1 MNNDTVEIIIRTV
14 NQALPGIKQAI
25 KQLNLI
31 EKAKIKLKDMPVSL
45 KETSSFNGIRDRLRG
60 ITDSVKSK
68 IPINITGNDEIA
80 KTNTLISRLRNNASK
95 LKNIPV
101 NLKITKSFNTV
112 RDRLKN
118 IADSVKNKIP
128 INVSSERIDAAT
140 DRFKRFTASI
150 GGAVTKTVAL
160 GAALG
165 VVGAATAAIGFAGTA
180 VGLGSQLQQQ
190 QISMRHFIGVSNAG
204 MDSAALDKMTSDY
217 MAQLQKNA
225 NYTPFSQG
233 EVMEAGTRALSVADG
248 DTKKAME
255 FVERFKLDPK
265 QKIKTMSKGMQ
276 EKVQLLLVM
285 SRAAKLYLLDE
296 PLGGVDPAARENIL
310 NIIMDNYAEKS
321 TLILSTHMVNDLEAS
336 FNHVMILGH
345 GRVLVN
351 TSVDNV
357 RKSGKTLEEVFKE
370 VIGNDWEID

>member
-45 KETSSFNGIRDRLRG
+45 KATRSFNTIRDRLRG
-60 ITDSVKSK
+60 ITDSVKKK
-68 IPINITGNDEIA
+68 IPINI
-80 KTNTLISRLRNNASK
+80 
-95 LKNIPV
+95 
-101 NLKITKSFNTV
+101 
-112 RDRLKN
+112 
-118 IADSVKNKIP
+118 
-128 INVSSERIDAAT
+128 SSERIDAET

-217 MAQLQKNA
+217 MAQLQKN
-225 NYTPFSQG
+225 
-233 EVMEAGTRALSVADG
+233 
-248 DTKKAME
+248 
-255 FVERFKLDPK
+255 
-265 QKIKTMSKGMQ
+265 
-276 EKVQLLLVM
+276 
-285 SRAAKLYLLDE
+285 
-296 PLGGVDPAARENIL
+296 
-310 NIIMDNYAEKS
+310 
-321 TLILSTHMVNDLEAS
+321 S
-336 FNHVMILGH
+336 FGITWMI
-345 GRVLVN
+345 
-351 TSVDNV
+351 
-357 RKSGKTLEEVFKE
+357 
-370 VIGNDWEID
+370 